1 MENYQCHI
9 TIDNRTKYHLRLNK
23 ADLPWGK
30 FMDKNS
36 PVDDIPPKTEL
47 KAFIAQGSAG
57 PAGAE
62 GTVVYNFQDDAN
74 LVVSIYFDVPTS
86 PWKSNT
92 VTAQTSHPDISASLS
107 GFIGKGAVESCTVK
121 VVDGR

>member
-1 MENYQCHI
+1 MKNYQCHI

-23 ADLPWGK
+23 ADLSWGE
-30 FMDKNS
+30 FMEKMS

-47 KAFIAQGSAG
+47 KAFVATGSVG
-57 PAGAE
+57 PAGTE
-62 GTVVYNFQDDAN
+62 GTVVYHFQDDAN
-74 LVVSIYFDVPTS
+74 LTVSIFFDVPTT

-92 VTAQTSHPDISASLS
+92 VAAQTSHPDISASLA

-121 VVDGR
+121 VIDGR